1 MVKSRVLK
9 LIYFSILFWVNAR
22 LFAQVDNSYLNQHIS
37 VNEADSGKFGFSATV
52 FNYMRNTE
60 YFNDI
65 ELGRTL
71 FGYQVSPSFS
81 YQPTGNIKIQT
92 GVFVRND
99 FGGETTVIP
108 TFTVKTKY
116 RNLEMLLGTLEGAT
130 SHQIIEPMFDIARNI
145 EHRLENGFQLKYQ
158 KPKTF
163 LDIWINWEKFIE
175 RGSPYK
181 EQFTAGLNYTQL
193 LNNPTYKF
201 KVYSVL
207 QGMLSHA
214 GGQIDADMVNKLTM
228 RANYTLGLK
237 TSYEISK
244 KQKVVFESY
253 LLGYKDT
260 GDTLVF
266 ANQNDGKAIYGN
278 LTYQYSN
285 LQFMLSYFESQY
297 FISPR
302 GTAIYQCQ
310 SIDDPTFK
318 PNSRS
323 LIIPRIIYNKT
334 LFNQI
339 QMSARF
345 EPVIDI
351 QTQIFDYSYS
361 FYLKYYFEKTF
372 H

>member
-1 MVKSRVLK
+1 MFNKFK
-9 LIYFSILFWVNAR
+9 LFGTLIISIISTLCS
-22 LFAQVDNSYLNQHIS
+22 AQIDNSFLNQSIT
-37 VNEADSGKFGFSATV
+37 VNKADSGKFGFSATV
-52 FNYMRNTE
+52 FNYLRNTE
-60 YFNDI
+60 YFNNI

-71 FGYQVSPSFS
+71 FGYQISPSLS
-81 YQPTGNIKIQT
+81 YQPNGNIKIQA

-99 FGGETTVIP
+99 FGGETTVFP

-116 RNLEMLLGTLEGAT
+116 NGLEMLFGTLEGAT
-130 SHQIIEPMFDIARNI
+130 NHQIIEPMFDIARTI

-163 LDIWINWEKFIE
+163 LDVWLNWEKFIE
-175 RGSPYK
+175 RGSPFK

-193 LNNPTYKF
+193 LNNSANKF
-201 KVYSVL
+201 KVYTVL

-214 GGQIDADMVNKLTM
+214 GGQIDADLVNKLTM
-228 RANYTLGLK
+228 RANYALGLK
-237 TSYEISK
+237 TSYEITK
-244 KQKVVFESY
+244 KQKVVFDAY
-253 LLGYKDT
+253 ILGYKDT

-266 ANQNDGKAIYGN
+266 KNRDNGSAVYSNIS
-278 LTYQYSN
+278 YQYHN
-285 LQFMLSYFESQY
+285 LQFMLSYFESSY

-310 SIDDPTFK
+310 SIDDPKYVTE
-318 PNSRS
+318 SRS
-323 LIIPRIIYNKT
+323 LIIPRIIYNKN

-345 EPVIDI
+345 EPVVDI
-351 QTQIFDYSYS
+351 QNHIFDYSYS

-372 H
+372 R

>member
-1 MVKSRVLK
+1 MFNKFK
-9 LIYFSILFWVNAR
+9 LFGTFIILIIST
-22 LFAQVDNSYLNQHIS
+22 LCSAQIDNSFLNQTIT
-37 VNEADSGKFGFSATV
+37 VNKADSGKFGFSATV

-60 YFNDI
+60 YFNNI

-71 FGYQVSPSFS
+71 FGYQISPSFS
-81 YQPTGNIKIQT
+81 YQPTGNIKIQA

-99 FGGETTVIP
+99 FGGETTVTP

-116 RNLEMLLGTLEGAT
+116 KDLEMLLGTLEGAT
-130 SHQIIEPMFDIARNI
+130 SHQIIEPMFDIARTI

-163 LDIWINWEKFIE
+163 LDVWLNWEKFIE
-175 RGSPYK
+175 RGSPFK

-193 LNNPTYKF
+193 LNNTAHKF
-201 KVYSVL
+201 KVYTVL

-214 GGQIDADMVNKLTM
+214 GGQIDADLVNKLTM
-228 RANYTLGLK
+228 RANYALGLK
-237 TSYEISK
+237 TSYEITK
-244 KQKVVFESY
+244 KQKVVFDAY

-266 ANQNDGKAIYGN
+266 KHQDDGAAVYSNIS
-278 LTYQYSN
+278 YQYRN
-285 LQFMLSYFESQY
+285 LQFMLSYFESSY

-310 SIDDPTFK
+310 SIDNPKYVTG
-318 PNSRS
+318 SRS

-334 LFNQI
+334 LFNQL

-351 QTQIFDYSYS
+351 QTHIFDYSYS

-372 H
+372 R

>member
-1 MVKSRVLK
+1 MINLFK
-9 LIYFSILFWVNAR
+9 LLGTLIILIISTLVS
-22 LFAQVDNSYLNQHIS
+22 AQVNNSYLNQSIS

-52 FNYMRNTE
+52 FNYLRNTE
-60 YFNDI
+60 YFNEI

-71 FGYQVSPSFS
+71 FGYQVIPSLS
-81 YQPTGNIKIQT
+81 YQPNRNIKIQA

-99 FGGETTVIP
+99 FGGETSVIP

-116 RNLEMLLGTLEGAT
+116 KDLEMLFGTLEGAT

-145 EHRLENGFQLKYQ
+145 EHPLENGFQLKYQ
-158 KPKTF
+158 KPKTY

-181 EQFTAGLNYTQL
+181 EQFTAGINYTQL
-193 LNNPTYKF
+193 LNKPNNNF
-201 KVYSVL
+201 KVYTVL

-214 GGQIDADMVNKLTM
+214 GGQIDADWVNKLTM
-228 RANYTLGLK
+228 RANYALGFK
-237 TSYEISK
+237 TSYEITK
-244 KQKVVFESY
+244 NQKVVFDTY
-253 LLGYKDT
+253 WLGYKDT

-266 ANQNDGKAIYGN
+266 KYKDNGAAFYSNIS
-278 LTYQYSN
+278 YQYSN
-285 LQFMLSYFESQY
+285 LQFMLSYFESSY

-310 SIDDPTFK
+310 SIDNPAYKTYG
-318 PNSRS
+318 RS
-323 LIIPRIIYNKT
+323 LIIPRIMYNKT
-334 LFNQI
+334 LFNQL

-345 EPVIDI
+345 EPVVDI
-351 QTQIFDYSYS
+351 QNHIFDYSYS

-372 H
+372 R

>member
-1 MVKSRVLK
+1 MLK
-9 LIYFSILFWVNAR
+9 LNHLRLIIFSILLLVNGW
-22 LFAQVDNSYLNQHIS
+22 LSAQIDNSYLNQTIN

-60 YFNDI
+60 YFNNI

-81 YQPTGNIKIQT
+81 YQPTGNIKIQA

-116 RNLEMLLGTLEGAT
+116 NGLDMLLGTLEGAT

-163 LDIWINWEKFIE
+163 LDVWLNWEKFIE
-175 RGSPYK
+175 RGSPFK

-193 LNNPTYKF
+193 LNKPTHHF
-201 KVYSVL
+201 KVYTVL

-228 RANYTLGLK
+228 RANYALGLK
-237 TSYEISK
+237 TSYEITK
-244 KQKVVFESY
+244 KQKVAFEAY
-253 LLGYKDT
+253 YLGYKDT

-266 ANQNDGKAIYGN
+266 SNKNDGAAVYGN
-278 LTYQYSN
+278 LSYQYGN
-285 LQFMLSYFESQY
+285 LQFMLSYFDSYY

-302 GTAIYQCQ
+302 GTAIYQSQ
-310 SIDDPTFK
+310 SIDDPKFK
-318 PNSRS
+318 LGSRS
-323 LIIPRIIYNKT
+323 LIIPRIMYNKT

-351 QTQIFDYSYS
+351 QTHIFDYSYS

-372 H
+372 R